1 MLFLMLLYVL
11 NRNKKLL
18 LYVKYSN
25 EKTSL
30 FIIIII
36 YNNTFVIHDFFS
48 LNYLISSQS
57 KKR

>member
-25 EKTSL
+25 EKLLCLLLLLFTIIHSL
-30 FIIIII
+30 YMIYFIELF
-36 YNNTFVIHDFFS
+36 N
-48 LNYLISSQS
+48 
-57 KKR
+57 K

>member
-1 MLFLMLLYVL
+1 MLFFMLLYVL

-36 YNNTFVIHDFFS
+36 YNNTFVIHDLFH
-48 LNYLISSQS
+48 
-57 KKR
+57 